1 MAEERLYCQYC
12 GSQIQPGSKF
22 CDKCGSP
29 VDAGSTAS
37 AATAPAAPA
46 AVVGSSSP
54 SPAPVGLNARYSK
67 PADKK
72 PAWIIPLIGIG
83 CLIMLCIAA
92 FVVGGILMYSSNELV
107 EVSPVEAQPKIS
119 EPLESEE
126 PVEEDR
132 SEVLA
137 DTPESIPDSTSTT
150 AATEA
155 EPLPTQTE
163 KPVVIEEAPAVTPAV
178 TEDLLLD
185 YSDQW
190 QVEDTDQYRTDISQR
205 GDWAIG
211 VKQTDITVAVIPPG
225 QAAAGAENVLI
236 TMDVSTSAAD
246 QIAGVRCQ
254 VQDEKNYYQISFKN
268 KQFAVGRVVDGELTP
283 LTEPYWKDSQFIGSE
298 GMPGGANV
306 MVTCQ
311 GSSIGVSIEG
321 MGEIPLVSDPDDR
334 FQSGQLAL
342 FAAPAGEM
350 TDEFFSFA
358 IFNNLTIETLP

>member
-1 MAEERLYCQYC
+1 MTEERLFCQFC
-12 GSQIQPGSKF
+12 GSQIQPGFKF

-29 VDAGSTAS
+29 VDAGSAAS
-37 AATAPAAPA
+37 AATAPAEPA

-54 SPAPVGLNARYSK
+54 SPAPANFNTSQNK
-67 PADKK
+67 PTGKK

-92 FVVGGILMYSSNELV
+92 FVVGGILMYSSNGQAEI
-107 EVSPVEAQPKIS
+107 STVEAQAEESDPVV
-119 EPLESEE
+119 SEE
-126 PVEEDR
+126 PEIED
-132 SEVLA
+132 EQPEIPT
-137 DTPESIPDSTSTT
+137 DTPISLPDSTSTT
-150 AATEA
+150 AATEV

-163 KPVVIEEAPAVTPAV
+163 KPVVMEEVPVATK
-178 TEDLLLD
+178 DILLD

-211 VKQTDITVAVIPPG
+211 VKQADMSVAVISPG
-225 QAAAGAENVLI
+225 QAAAGVENVLI
-236 TMDVSTSAAD
+236 TMDVATSAAD

-254 VQDEKNYYQISFKN
+254 VQDEKNYYQVSFKN
-268 KQFAVGRVVDGELTP
+268 KQFAIGRVVDGQLTP
-283 LTEPYWKDSQFIGSE
+283 LTEPYWKDSQFIGTE
-298 GMPGGANV
+298 GLPGGTNV
-306 MVTCQ
+306 TVTCQ

-334 FQSGQLAL
+334 FQQGKIAL
-342 FAAPAGEM
+342 FAAPAEKM